1 MLRNADQKVLIT
13 IDLKVAEAAFGWK
26 GKVTLIRSIKYFMIF
41 YRVCHG
47 QDYRWSMAHPA
58 LHGMME
64 IVPHMRAV
72 RLCLALY
79 GVLISFWYC
88 RQITT
93 PCTVSR
99 VADCDSGSV

>member
-1 MLRNADQKVLIT
+1 MV
-13 IDLKVAEAAFGWK
+13 
-26 GKVTLIRSIKYFMIF
+26 GKASDPCATHQVFHDFLQS
-41 YRVCHG
+41 VCHG
-47 QDYRWSMAHPA
+47 LQDYRWSMAHPA

-79 GVLISFWYC
+79 GVLAFFWYS